1 MFHVTKLWKPGMT
14 EPVKSRVS
22 KHRADMRK
30 AGLKLIQVWVPDPSR
45 PGFAAECRRQ
55 ARLLRS
61 HPDEQ
66 QVMRELDALIDTD
79 GWS

>member
-1 MFHVTKLWKPGMT
+1 MTK
-14 EPVKSRVS
+14 PVKPRVS

-30 AGLKLIQVWVPDPSR
+30 AGLKRIQIGVPDSSR
-45 PGFAAECRRQ
+45 RGFAAECRRQ
-55 ARLLRS
+55 ARLVRG

-66 QVMRELDALIDTD
+66 HVMRELDALIDTD